1 MGSVVIVSGPPG
13 SGKTTLCR
21 ALAARREDGVHLV
34 SDSFYAFI
42 AHGVDPT
49 TPESHHQN
57 TTVIRAVASAALAY
71 ARGGYTV
78 YLDGV
83 IGPWFL
89 PEFRRVLE
97 SEVATHYAVLDVGL
111 AWANARARERQ
122 GPGLSPIVEAMQ
134 PKFMDLGP
142 LARHAVPAEGR
153 SKDELLNAVSAGL
166 EAGAFALDWEKVG
179 AEEGA

>member
-1 MGSVVIVSGPPG
+1 MGSIVIVSGPPG

-21 ALAARREDGVHLV
+21 ALAARHDEGVHLV
-34 SDSFYAFI
+34 SDRFYEFI
-42 AHGVDPT
+42 AHSVDPA

-57 TTVIRAVASAALAY
+57 TIVTRAVASAALAY
-71 ARGGYTV
+71 AKGGYTV

-97 SEVATHYAVLDVGL
+97 SETATHYVVLEVSL
-111 AWANARARERQ
+111 ASASARVRERQ
-122 GPGLSPIVEAMQ
+122 GPGLSPIVEAMH

-142 LARHAVPAEGR
+142 LAHHAAPAEDR
-153 SKDELLNAVSAGL
+153 SKDEILSAVSAGL
-166 EAGAFALDWEKVG
+166 EAGSFALDWAKVG
-179 AEEGA
+179 AEDGA